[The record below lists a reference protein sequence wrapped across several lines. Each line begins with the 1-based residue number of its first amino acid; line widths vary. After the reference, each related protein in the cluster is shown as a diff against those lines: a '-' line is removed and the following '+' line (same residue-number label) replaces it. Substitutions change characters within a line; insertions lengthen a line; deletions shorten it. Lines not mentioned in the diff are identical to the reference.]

1 MKYRL
6 MSLGFV
12 VLFTACSSTKPPTGI
27 EAPAVTAIGNQK
39 LVSNFTRKGVKL
51 EWDCSWYQS
60 QKSCRENGNV
70 TAIEITAYATSNGN
84 SENNR
89 EDAFKVAEMKAKAK
103 FRRFI
108 NEEVS
113 TSEVTNVL
121 TKNIEKANDKIRTNI
136 GGQGDVVVND
146 TDKESSKD
154 DNVAVRE
161 NANDIVRTITE
172 TIRVNAQGILQG
184 MRVVDEKVVDRQTV
198 QVTIRWDKESEKASD
213 YFRAKFR

>member
-1 MKYRL
+1 

>member
-1 MKYRL
+1 

-12 VLFTACSSTKPPTGI
+12 VLFTACSSTKPPAV
-27 EAPAVTAIGNQK
+27 EAPQVTAIGNQK

-51 EWDCSWYQS
+51 EWDCSWLQT
-60 QKSCRENGNV
+60 QKNCRENGNI
-70 TAIEITAYATSNGN
+70 TAVEVTAYATSNGN

-146 TDKESSKD
+146 TDKDSKD
-154 DNVAVRE
+154 DKDSNVAVRE
-161 NANDIVRTITE
+161 NANDIVRTVTE

>member
-1 MKYRL
+1 MCIRD
-6 MSLGFV
+6 SI
-12 VLFTACSSTKPPTGI
+12 TAV
-27 EAPAVTAIGNQK
+27 EV
-39 LVSNFTRKGVKL
+39 
-51 EWDCSWYQS
+51 
-60 QKSCRENGNV
+60 
-70 TAIEITAYATSNGN
+70 TAYATSNGN

-113 TSEVTNVL
+113 TTEVTNVL

-146 TDKESSKD
+146 TDKDSKD
-154 DNVAVRE
+154 DKDSNVAVRE
-161 NANDIVRTITE
+161 NANDIVRTVTE